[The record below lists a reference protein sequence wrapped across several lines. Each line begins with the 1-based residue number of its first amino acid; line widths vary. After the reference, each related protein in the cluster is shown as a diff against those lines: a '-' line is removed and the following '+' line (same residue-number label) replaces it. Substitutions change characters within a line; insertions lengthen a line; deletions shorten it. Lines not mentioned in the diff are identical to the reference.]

1 MPILKNGREHQTLT
15 ERRWSIYAC
24 LAFFVS
30 VSSYFKVNKILDSI
44 IVTAVEK
51 LIAKGVLTMKEGLNQ
66 ILKLIKWRGKAT
78 IKGL

>member
-1 MPILKNGREHQTLT
+1 MFVLP
-15 ERRWSIYAC
+15 
-24 LAFFVS
+24 FFVS
-30 VSSYFKVNKILDSI
+30 VSSYFKMNKILDSI

-66 ILKLIKWRGKAT
+66 ILKLIKWRGKVT